1 MANTTFSGP
10 VRSENGFETVSIN
23 ATTGAVTTT
32 STLGANTTVTSITV
46 DTLEF
51 TGAATAA
58 SNAAAF
64 TADFI
69 LEISADGT
77 TYYVP
82 AAAAVW

>member
-1 MANTTFSGP
+1 MANTTFNGP
-10 VRSENGFETVSIN
+10 IRSQNGFQTVTIN
-23 ATTGAVTTT
+23 STTGAVTTT

-51 TGAATAA
+51 TGAAAAA
-58 SNAAAF
+58 SNASAF

-69 LEISADGT
+69 LEIVADGT

-82 AAAAVW
+82 AAAAAW